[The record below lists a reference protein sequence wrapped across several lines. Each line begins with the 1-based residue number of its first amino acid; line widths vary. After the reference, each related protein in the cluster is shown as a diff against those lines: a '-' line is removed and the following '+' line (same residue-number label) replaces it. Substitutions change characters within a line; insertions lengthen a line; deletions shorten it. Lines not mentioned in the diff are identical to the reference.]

1 MAAVGRLLA
10 ATHGWDEDQ
19 RKELIAMNLVV
30 IGGSLPIICVGLSK
44 IVAGWVLLAR
54 LFLPCFT

>member
-1 MAAVGRLLA
+1 LLA

-30 IGGSLPIICVGLSK
+30 IGGSLPIICVGLSE

-54 LFLPCFT
+54 LFLPCFM